1 MKENQKG
8 FLLDIDHLVTKS
20 KLLNKFVISVSTI
33 LFPQAEAIGCVATE
47 PMYQGAWC
55 YDGYCEGV
63 PYHGSPCSIAHFYR
77 PRYKQSDGSFCD
89 GPCPSGP
96 GDPAYI
102 TRSPCSGPCETKAGF

>member
-8 FLLDIDHLVTKS
+8 FLLEIDGLVKKS
-20 KLLNKFVISVSTI
+20 KWLSQFVNSVSTI
-33 LFPQAEAIGCVATE
+33 LFPQAKATGCDPIP
-47 PMYQGAWC
+47 PMYQGAYC
-55 YDGYCEGV
+55 YDGICEGV

-77 PRYKQSDGSFCD
+77 PRYKQLNGTFCD

-102 TRSPCSGPCETKAGF
+102 TRSPCSGPCPTKAGF